1 MHNLFNVVI
10 KNCALGEKKKSTL
23 LKVLDEKGNI
33 LGGMTRIDES
43 NNFEIS
49 EKKHKIEIETL
60 DSQIPVNTAI
70 SIIFLD
76 VESYEEN
83 VLRGAVNILKRYRPI
98 LILEHFDKKK
108 FEKSI
113 IKTFNYSF
121 ETRCENNYIYSSKIQ

>member
-1 MHNLFNVVI
+1 
-10 KNCALGEKKKSTL
+10 
-23 LKVLDEKGNI
+23 
-33 LGGMTRIDES
+33 
-43 NNFEIS
+43 
-49 EKKHKIEIETL
+49 
-60 DSQIPVNTAI
+60 VNTAI

-113 IKTFNYSF
+113 IKTLNYSF
-121 ETRCENNYIYSSKIQ
+121 DTRCENNYIYSSKIQ